1 MKIARFSISGT
12 DPRYGILDGDDFVV
26 LAGDPMFS
34 GFDTT
39 GERVPAA
46 QAKLLAPV
54 IPRSKVVGVTAEG
67 VVYLKPNTAV
77 VGPGDAI
84 QLPPIGAVAAQGA
97 LAVVIGSIAKRVR
110 AADAASVI
118 FGYTVGIDVSAV
130 DELSAGQWATAKG
143 YDTFAPIGPVME
155 TEFDSAGAQVEL
167 AGAVGTVT
175 GLASI
180 VERVSDVWTLLPGD
194 VILVGTSAAALPLS
208 AGTVVSVAIEGIGT
222 LTNPVR
228 ARA

>member
-1 MKIARFSISGT
+1 MKIARFAIAGA

-26 LAGDPMFS
+26 LDGDPMFS

-77 VGPGDAI
+77 IGPDDAI
-84 QLPPIGAVAAQGA
+84 VLPSDGKATAQGA
-97 LAVVIGSIAKRVR
+97 LAVVIGSIAKRVQKR
-110 AADAASVI
+110 DAASVV
-118 FGYTVGIDVSAV
+118 FGCSIGKDVAAT
-130 DELSAGQWATAKG
+130 DQLAAGQEAIARG
-143 YDTFAPIGPVME
+143 YDTFAPLGPVME
-155 TEFDSAGAQVEL
+155 TEYEISDDVAQL
-167 AGAVGTVT
+167 IAF
-175 GLASI
+175 
-180 VERVSDVWTLLPGD
+180 VSEAWTLLPGD
-194 VILVGTSAAALPLS
+194 VILVPISEPPTPLS
-208 AGTVVSVAIEGIGT
+208 ADGWNTVGIEGIGT
-222 LTNPVR
+222 LKNPVR